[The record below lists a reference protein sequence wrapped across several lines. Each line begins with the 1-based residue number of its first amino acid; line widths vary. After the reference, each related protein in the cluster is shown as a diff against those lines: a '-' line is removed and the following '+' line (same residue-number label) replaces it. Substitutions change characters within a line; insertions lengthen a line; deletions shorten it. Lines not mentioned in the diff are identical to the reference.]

1 MLIQRNAIYLFH
13 NCSLQDFYFNM
24 SMIYTLNGSDVV
36 VRATSPYLR
45 EKMLL
50 PRFIHP
56 TCVGAFSTRYK
67 AVETFAFSFLTS
79 LGLALA
85 GTWSYLR
92 PHKDA

>member
-1 MLIQRNAIYLFH
+1 MFSAIG
-13 NCSLQDFYFNM
+13 DFYFNM

-36 VRATSPYLR
+36 VRAASPYLR

-56 TCVGAFSTRYK
+56 TAFSARYK